1 MLSPQVVYGT
11 IVLMITNILVI
22 QFLIPLSFCV
32 LCFFD
37 PPLGGFFL
45 PYIVTEIVSL
55 PSTWRVVDP
64 SMDTC
69 PTISLR
75 VVVEQDVGCGDTIQG
90 HSAINMVGW
99 VGAMH

>member
-1 MLSPQVVYGT
+1 MWALVAAIGEFKEKEISKSIVKEEISRKKKQWVLFKLSPQVVYGT

-37 PPLGGFFL
+37 PPLGEFFL

-55 PSTWRVVDP
+55 PST
-64 SMDTC
+64 
-69 PTISLR
+69 
-75 VVVEQDVGCGDTIQG
+75 
-90 HSAINMVGW
+90 
-99 VGAMH
+99 